1 MLLSSAEGQ
10 GRRHKTCTG
19 QFFTKS
25 RGLLNI
31 KIDATLHLIGPNTDF
46 VTTFDHTDTEQI
58 TIAIHKIR
66 LIQQLEEVLNTLLS
80 YTKWKKCC
88 TKSDTQPASTTPGST
103 TTSKFQIFSNDVYRH
118 QFFIEA
124 EDPMKTKKK
133 DFHSFIF
140 HFLIY
145 FNLAFSCI
153 LLVVF

>member
-1 MLLSSAEGQ
+1 MSLSSAEGQ

-46 VTTFDHTDTEQI
+46 VATFDHTDTEQI

-80 YTKWKKCC
+80 FDNWKSAVQSQ
-88 TKSDTQPASTTPGST
+88 THNQPLQLLGPQPNQNF
-103 TTSKFQIFSNDVYRH
+103 KFWQR
-118 QFFIEA
+118 Q
-124 EDPMKTKKK
+124 
-133 DFHSFIF
+133 
-140 HFLIY
+140 
-145 FNLAFSCI
+145 
-153 LLVVF
+153 

>member
-1 MLLSSAEGQ
+1 MSLSSAEGQ
-10 GRRHKTCTG
+10 GRCHKTCTG

-31 KIDATLHLIGPNTDF
+31 KIDATLHLIGLNTDF
-46 VTTFDHTDTEQI
+46 VATFDHTDTEQI

-80 YTKWKKCC
+80 CTKWKKCC

-103 TTSKFQIFSNDVYRH
+103 TTSKFQIFSNDFYRH
-118 QFFIEA
+118 QFFIEE
-124 EDPMKTKKK
+124 EDPMKT
-133 DFHSFIF
+133 FHSFIF
-140 HFLIY
+140 HFPIY
-145 FNLAFSCI
+145 FDLAFSCI

>member
-1 MLLSSAEGQ
+1 MSLSSAEGQ
-10 GRRHKTCTG
+10 GRHHKTCTG

-46 VTTFDHTDTEQI
+46 VATFDHTDTEQI

-103 TTSKFQIFSNDVYRH
+103 TTSKFQIFSNDIYRH
-118 QFFIEA
+118 QFFIEE
-124 EDPMKTKKK
+124 EDPMKTKK

-145 FNLAFSCI
+145 FDLAFSCI